1 MDKRKL
7 STSGDS
13 LYQILGLP
21 KTAETEEIK
30 RTYRKLALKYH
41 PDKNPNNPE
50 AAEKFKEINRAH
62 SILSDLT
69 KRNIYDN
76 YGSLGLYIAEQ
87 FGEENV
93 NAYFLVSSVWCK
105 KYLGVGGTSGEGYRG
120 GGQGDPRCLRLILS
134 ISSLLVVRF
143 ELRKACPP
151 LKWKHVNVGG
161 ETRKSPQ
168 VGLLN
173 YLIRARALGRRQ
185 LCMQEFVRMKEDPI
199 TTQPTSGKSAPNT
212 QEDDLDQPLGDFEFG
227 AGGEPAVV
235 TQPQPMGT
243 STNPFVMPGPPPNET
258 TTLNFQERTTY
269 TPGLSQGGTPVHTS
283 NNQW

>member
-105 KYLGVGGTSGEGYRG
+105 K
-120 GGQGDPRCLRLILS
+120 
-134 ISSLLVVRF
+134 
-143 ELRKACPP
+143 
-151 LKWKHVNVGG
+151 
-161 ETRKSPQ
+161 
-168 VGLLN
+168 
-173 YLIRARALGRRQ
+173 
-185 LCMQEFVRMKEDPI
+185 EDPI